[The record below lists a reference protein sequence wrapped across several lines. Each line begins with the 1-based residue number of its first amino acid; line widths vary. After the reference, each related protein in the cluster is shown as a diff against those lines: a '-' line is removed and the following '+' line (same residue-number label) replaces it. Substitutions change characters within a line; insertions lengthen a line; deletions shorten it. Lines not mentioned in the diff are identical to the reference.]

1 MDIIQL
7 SFNKLTDIIKCN
19 TQDFSMKKWY
29 ALFFSC
35 FSASYVLAQNTE
47 VSVYVST
54 GQRSAIVAAKV
65 NLSTS
70 SALTDASG
78 TAILKDIPLGSY
90 VLVVQAKG
98 YADYERRVQIN
109 ANNRHIH
116 VKLKPEVTELKT
128 VEINSNAQNIR
139 KNTEARNVE
148 IVDQAFVQRN
158 LDGSL
163 MKTLDRLPGISSI
176 GIGSGQS
183 KPIIRGLGFN
193 RVVVIDKGIKHEG
206 QQWGADHGLEID
218 QFAAGEIEIIKG
230 PSSFVYGSDAIGGA
244 INLKPV
250 NVPLNQGLGGS
261 VNLIGKTNNKHY
273 GGSVNLFGSN
283 EKWFF
288 DSRVTYQNYADYRVP
303 TDKVYVYDYAVNLH
317 NNQIRNTAGRETG
330 LHFSTGYVGKA
341 FKTSFYASNSY
352 AKTGFFANAHGLE
365 PRNVDEALHDASDR
379 DIQLPYQTVN
389 HFKLINRTEFSHSNS
404 KTEVELGFQH
414 NYRQEFN
421 RYTPHG
427 FMPTIYPSYMTIPIN
442 LERVYDK
449 YIYSG
454 NVKHSFSINKHHLQ
468 VGVNGDYQNNNI
480 SGWSF
485 LIPAF
490 QQFNAGLFAYDKYIV
505 NNDLI
510 LHGALRYDYGTYQ
523 FERYDDWFLS
533 ERQVN
538 GANSLERVTRAAD
551 FSRNFNSFVWSLGAN
566 YNPGKL
572 NIKTNVGKSFRMPI
586 AKELAANGV
595 NYHYFSYERGNKN
608 LAPEVAYQIDLGM
621 TWTEKKWSVALNPF
635 YNYFPNYIYLNPT
648 AYHDRFYGAGNQV
661 FEYEQSSVMR
671 YGAELKVTYQW
682 LPTLSSEFL
691 GEYVYSEQL
700 SGSKKG
706 FTLPFSPAPSG
717 LVNLTWSPKISTKI
731 SNTYFSVDYRLTAAQ
746 NNIVPPEKKTPGYQI
761 INLQMGSSFKFNKQN
776 IDLSLQVQNLLDAKY
791 LNHTS
796 FYRLISLPEASRNIV
811 FSLKMPFK
819 IK

>member
-1 MDIIQL
+1 MDIIHSGFRKL
-7 SFNKLTDIIKCN
+7 KFNTKCKI
-19 TQDFSMKKWY
+19 QGFSMKKWY
-29 ALFFSC
+29 ALFFS
-35 FSASYVLAQNTE
+35 FFLASYVLAQNTE
-47 VSVYVST
+47 VSVYVT
-54 GQRSAIVAAKV
+54 TNQQSAIGAAKV
-65 NLSTS
+65 TLTTST
-70 SALTDASG
+70 AVTAASG
-78 TAILKDIPLGSY
+78 TAILKDIASGSY
-90 VLVVQAKG
+90 VLYVQAKG
-98 YADYERRVQIN
+98 FANYEKRVQIS
-109 ANNRHIH
+109 ANNNHIH
-116 VKLKPEVTELKT
+116 VKMKPEVTELMT
-128 VEINSNAQNIR
+128 VEISSNAQNIR
-139 KNTEARNVE
+139 KNTEARNIE
-148 IVDQAFVQRN
+148 TVDQEFVQRN

-218 QFAAGEIEIIKG
+218 QFATGEIEIIKG

-244 INLKPV
+244 INIKPV
-250 NVPLNQGLGGS
+250 NIASNQGLAGS

-303 TDKVYVYDYAVNLH
+303 TDKVYVYDYTVNLH
-317 NNQIRNTAGRETG
+317 NNQLRNTAGRETG
-330 LHFSTGYVGKA
+330 LHFSTGYTGKT
-341 FKTSFYASNSY
+341 FKTAFYTSNSY

-365 PRNVDEALHDASDR
+365 PRNVDEAFHDASDR
-379 DIQLPYQTVN
+379 DIQFPYQTVN
-389 HFKLINRTEFSHSNS
+389 HFKLINRTEIGHSNS
-404 KTEVELGFQH
+404 KTEIEVGFQH

-421 RYTPHG
+421 RYTAHG
-427 FMPTIYPSYMTIPIN
+427 FMPPTYPSYMTIPVN

-454 NVKHSFSINKHHLQ
+454 NIKHSFSLDRHQLQ
-468 VGVNGDYQNNNI
+468 IGFNGDYQNNNI

-490 QQFNAGLFAYDKYIV
+490 QQFNVGVFAYDKYII
-505 NNDLI
+505 NNNLI
-510 LHGALRYDYGTYQ
+510 LHGALRYDHGTYQ
-523 FERYDDWFLS
+523 FERYDDWFPS
-533 ERQVN
+533 TREVN
-538 GANSLERVTRAAD
+538 GVKIDEILTRAKD
-551 FSRNFNSFVWSLGAN
+551 FSKNFNSFVWSLGAN

-572 NIKTNVGKSFRMPI
+572 NIKANVGKSFRMPI

-595 NYHYFSYERGNKN
+595 NYHYFSYERGNEN
-608 LAPEVAYQIDLGM
+608 LDPEVAYQLDLGM
-621 TWTEKKWSVALNPF
+621 IWTEKKWSIALNPF

-648 AYHDRFYGAGNQV
+648 PYHDRSYGAGNQI

-671 YGAELKVTYQW
+671 YGAELKATYQW
-682 LPTLSSEFL
+682 LPSLSSEFL

-700 SGSKKG
+700 SGTKKG

-717 LVNLTWSPKISTKI
+717 LINLTWSPKVLRNA

-746 NNIVPPEKKTPGYQI
+746 NNIVPPEKETSGYQI
-761 INLQMGSSFKFNKQN
+761 INLQMGGSFKLDKQS
-776 IDLSLQVQNLLDAKY
+776 IDVSIQVQNLLDTKY

-796 FYRLISLPEASRNIV
+796 FYRLISLPEAGRNIV
-811 FSLKMPFK
+811 LSLKMPFK

>member
-1 MDIIQL
+1 
-7 SFNKLTDIIKCN
+7 
-19 TQDFSMKKWY
+19 MKRWC

-35 FSASYVLAQNTE
+35 FLTGLVWGQNVE

-54 GQRSAIVAAKV
+54 TDEEAITGAKV
-65 NLSTS
+65 SLNHAY
-70 SALTDASG
+70 ALTELSG
-78 TAILKDIPLGSY
+78 TAILKNISIGNHL
-90 VLVVQAKG
+90 LVVEAKG
-98 YADYERRVQIN
+98 YAVYEKRIQIDGRK
-109 ANNRHIH
+109 RHFH
-116 VKLKPEVTELKT
+116 VKLKPEVNQLKT
-128 VEINSNAQNIR
+128 VEINSSAQHIR
-139 KNTEARNVE
+139 KNTDARNIE
-148 IVDQAFVQRN
+148 IVDQQFVQRN

-218 QFAAGEIEIIKG
+218 QFATGEIEIIKG

-250 NVPLNQGLGGS
+250 NVPLKQGLGGS

-273 GGSVNLFGSN
+273 GSSVNLFGSN

-303 TDKVYVYDYAVNLH
+303 TDKVYVYDYAVNLY
-317 NNQIRNTAGRETG
+317 NQQLRNTAGRETG

-341 FKTSFYASNSY
+341 LKTSFYASNSH

-365 PRNVDEALHDASDR
+365 PRNVDEALHDASDG

-389 HFKLINRTEFSHSNS
+389 HFKLINRTEFSHPNG

-421 RYTPHG
+421 RYTAHG
-427 FMPTIYPSYMTIPIN
+427 YMPPNYPNDMTIPIN

-454 NVKHSFSINKHHLQ
+454 NVKHSFNIHKHQ
-468 VGVNGDYQNNNI
+468 VQMGFNGDFQNNNI

-490 QQFNAGLFAYDKYIV
+490 QQLNAGVFVYDKYQV
-505 NNDLI
+505 EPDLF
-510 LHGALRYDYGTYQ
+510 LHAAMRYDHGFYQ
-523 FERYDDWFLS
+523 FERYDDWFRS
-533 ERQVN
+533 EDVVN
-538 GANSLERVTRAAD
+538 GAMVQQYLNRARD

-572 NIKTNVGKSFRMPI
+572 NIKANIGKSFRMPI

-595 NYHYFSYERGNKN
+595 NYHYFSYERGNEN
-608 LAPEVAYQIDLGM
+608 LDPEVAYQIDLGL
-621 TWTEKKWSVALNPF
+621 TWTAKRWSVAVNPF
-635 YNYFPNYIYLNPT
+635 YNYFTNYIYLNPT
-648 AYHDRFYGAGNQV
+648 AYHDRFYGAGNQL
-661 FEYEQSSVMR
+661 FEYQQSKVMR
-671 YGAELKVTYQW
+671 YGAELKATYQW

-700 SGSKKG
+700 SGEKKG

-717 LVNLTWSPKISTKI
+717 LLNLTWSPKISNNI

-746 NNIVPPEKKTPGYQI
+746 NNIVPPEKKTPGYQV
-761 INLQMGSSFKFNKQN
+761 INLQIGGSLQMNKHN
-776 IDLSLQVQNLLDAKY
+776 IDLSLQVQNLMDTKY
-791 LNHTS
+791 FNHTS
-796 FYRLISLPEASRNIV
+796 FYRLIELPEASRNV
-811 FSLKMPFK
+811 VLSLKIPFK
-819 IK
+819 SIKKQNNQ